1 VTIGSN
7 GGALVYGND
16 KKVIQRFA
24 KNTLGQHR
32 ANFVKAVKSR
42 QVVHGLIEECHYSS
56 ALCHLGNVSYL
67 LGKEKTNKDLAE
79 AVKADKNTQES
90 LNRTLEHLKANNVD
104 TDASKT
110 VVGPMLQID
119 GKSEMFVGS
128 DQAVVAAAN
137 KNPLLKRAGRGAYAI
152 PVTKA

>member
-1 VTIGSN
+1 MF
-7 GGALVYGND
+7 
-16 KKVIQRFA
+16 RFA
-24 KNTLGQHR
+24 QIH
-32 ANFVKAVKSR
+32 
-42 QVVHGLIEECHYSS
+42 HGEDARYGDFRH
-56 ALCHLGNVSYL
+56 AA
-67 LGKEKTNKDLAE
+67 DLVAFIRE
-79 AVKADKNTQES
+79 F
-90 LNRTLEHLKANNVD
+90 NRSGAHPDPRGFGIGVAGFPEGHPATPNRMLELEHLKANNVD